1 MGMGVAGVL
10 FGNYMEGN
18 LDEMLWKSSVTAA
31 ASTTTTVAR
40 GQTSTSVGGKKVET
54 QEEVAG
60 SKFDKTATVQ
70 DIVEGEV
77 FLVNSDHNKHEMERS
92 ENIDQEVK
100 VESPTSC
107 GAIEAANVSRSTWK
121 TEGPATLSKV
131 RMVFWATLRLSQILL
146 SFLLPTSL
154 IFLRFM

>member
-60 SKFDKTATVQ
+60 SKFDKNATVQ

-92 ENIDQEVK
+92 EN
-100 VESPTSC
+100 
-107 GAIEAANVSRSTWK
+107 IEAANVSRSTWK